1 MENGMEKKEIIAQF
15 AVAGRICSVEEYGS
29 GHINATYLVETED
42 QGTKANYIFQR
53 INTDIFR
60 NVDQLMENV
69 TGVTSYLKERIL
81 EKGGDPS
88 RETLQVIPLKTGGS
102 YYRDGQDCYRMYQ
115 FITDATSF
123 DAVER
128 PEDFYESGVAFGNFQ
143 FLLAEYPAD
152 TLHETIPDFHHT
164 GKRFEAFRKAVA
176 EDPLGRAAMV
186 QPEIGFLME
195 REQEM
200 GLLTGM
206 LERGELPLRVT
217 HNDTKLNNIMIDNQT
232 GKGICIIDLD
242 TVMPGSS
249 LYDFGDAIR
258 FGANRAAEDETDL
271 SKVSLDLALYELY
284 VKGYLEGCRGALTG
298 TETALLPMGAK
309 MMTMEC
315 GMRFLTD
322 FLLGDTYFRIH
333 RKNHNLDRCRTQL
346 ALVADM
352 ERKWQQMEAA
362 AGSC

>member
-1 MENGMEKKEIIAQF
+1 MEKKEIIAQF
-15 AVAGRICSVEEYGS
+15 AVAGDILRVEEYGS

-42 QGTKANYIFQR
+42 QGTKTKYIFQK

-81 EKGGDPS
+81 GQGGNPD
-88 RETLQVIPLKTGGS
+88 RETLQVIPLRSGES
-102 YYRDGQDCYRMYQ
+102 YYRNGQDCYRMYR

-143 FLLAEYPAD
+143 FLLADYPAG

-164 GKRFEAFRKAVA
+164 GKRFEAFRQKVQ
-176 EDPLGRAAMV
+176 EDPLGRAAKV
-186 QPEIGFLME
+186 QPEIRFLME
-195 REQEM
+195 REHEM
-200 GLLTGM
+200 TLLTGM

-217 HNDTKLNNIMIDNQT
+217 HNDTKLNNIMIDNRT

-271 SKVSLDLALYELY
+271 SKVSLDLALYERY
-284 VKGYLEGCRGALTG
+284 VEGYLKGCRGSLTDR
-298 TETALLPMGAK
+298 EVKLLPMGAK

-322 FLLGDTYFRIH
+322 FLAGDTYFKIH
-333 RKNHNLDRCRTQL
+333 RENHNLDRCRTQL

-352 ERKWQQMEAA
+352 EGKWGQMEAIV
-362 AGSC
+362 GRCCQS